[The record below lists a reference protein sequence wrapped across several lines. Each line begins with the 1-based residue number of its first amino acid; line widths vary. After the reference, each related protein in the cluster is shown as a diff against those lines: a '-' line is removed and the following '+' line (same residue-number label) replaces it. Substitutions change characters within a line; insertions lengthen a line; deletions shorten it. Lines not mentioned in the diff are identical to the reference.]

1 MSLRHR
7 TSQTSER
14 KPGAVRSS
22 DIFRSFYNFCQQ
34 LSDNYHMFFNA
45 HMWDEQHLSKM
56 VHFIWIHMAYPYRFW
71 LSLVENHPKTS
82 QKHRILPSS
91 DPLQLQGTAQ
101 RVRIWGSS
109 SSMATQASGCLWNC
123 VIMSLKSQIVDIINY
138 IIDTIDTI
146 SCDLMSFQNFV
157 ATRNFC
163 W

>member
-109 SSMATQASGCLWNC
+109 SSMATQASGCPSKQSQKTMDRSTMLWVNP
-123 VIMSLKSQIVDIINY
+123 LFRLGHGFN
-138 IIDTIDTI
+138 
-146 SCDLMSFQNFV
+146 SFLYVYQV
-157 ATRNFC
+157 M
-163 W
+163 